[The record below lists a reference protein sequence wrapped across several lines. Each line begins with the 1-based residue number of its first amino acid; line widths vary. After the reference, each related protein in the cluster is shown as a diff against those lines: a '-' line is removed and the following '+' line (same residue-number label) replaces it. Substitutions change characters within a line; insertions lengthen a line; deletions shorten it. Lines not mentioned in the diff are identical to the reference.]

1 MDSTPR
7 RLNMDWAVKLD
18 KTDFIGRT
26 ALLRTADLDDQR
38 RLFGLTMEGPAPVEG
53 APIWVGGEIVGHVTS
68 SFQSPGLG
76 RTVML
81 GWQKHKPFADTVTID
96 GRQAAVTQ
104 PPFYDPEGARARA

>member
-1 MDSTPR
+1 
-7 RLNMDWAVKLD
+7 VKLD
-18 KTDFIGRT
+18 KPDFIGRT
-26 ALLRTADLDDQR
+26 ALLRTADLDDRR
-38 RLFGLTMEGPAPVEG
+38 RLFGMTMDGPAPVEG

-81 GWQKHKPFADTVTID
+81 GWQKHTPFADTVTID
-96 GRQAAVTQ
+96 DRRATVTQ